1 VATTVV
7 RTTMDGS
14 ADGIDEGTAHEYA
27 AATDAVDAEELALF
41 DAIVVRY
48 ESGSDRCT
56 LVPHEG
62 STTEKLNAWLTADLE
77 LVVDLDD
84 AR

>member
-1 VATTVV
+1 
-7 RTTMDGS
+7 MDGS
-14 ADGIDEGTAHEYA
+14 TDRIDEGTAHEHA
-27 AATDAVDAEELALF
+27 AATDAVDADETVLF

-77 LVVDLDD
+77 MVVDLDE